1 MTVGLGGLGGVWHLL
16 AGCAAVLGRIAMVL
30 VYGTLL
36 VPAIGAWSWASGV
49 AAGPVRVLG
58 AALLAACV
66 SEALDCLRQRSVIK
80 QCGADNPYRHWDADL
95 VLLRAVPAAIVASA
109 LLLGGDLVSMTVIGA
124 TLGAAIAL
132 LELLIRRVASSS
144 GSGKER
150 DPWSYDPVRGGA
162 AARGTGAGARDV
174 IGVGQGWDRLGL
186 HGADDLHALT
196 MASGDLEHRPS

>member
-1 MTVGLGGLGGVWHLL
+1 MTAGLGGLGGVWHLM

-36 VPAIGAWSWASGV
+36 VPAIGAWSWASGA

-95 VLLRAVPAAIVASA
+95 VLLRSVPAAIATSV
-109 LLLGGDLVSMTVIGA
+109 LLLGGGLASMAVIGA

-132 LELLIRRVASSS
+132 LELLTRRVASSG
-144 GSGKER
+144 GSSKEP
-150 DPWSYDPVRGGA
+150 DLWSHDPVRGGT
-162 AARGTGAGARDV
+162 AARGAGADARDV
-174 IGVGQGWDRLGL
+174 IGVG
-186 HGADDLHALT
+186 
-196 MASGDLEHRPS
+196 